1 MVKNFEAE
9 SEPVE
14 NPWVIVSSNHK
25 FGNKAVSQIER
36 LLMSL
41 KSGPLCALKFAIK
54 KIINFLLPPVH
65 RCYQTEQ
72 KYRVVSTPS
81 SGDVLIRGQMLVA
94 ELCLLSPQFLWC
106 LQIHP
111 QNCLSKSWKWSKFI
125 FQNFI
130 DPKKSWVPYFQ
141 TSSSILILKRHKFVK
156 KCTLSKH
163 SWKRISNK
171 FHENFFSIKNI
182 LSIK

>member
-54 KIINFLLPPVH
+54 KNHQFFITS
-65 RCYQTEQ
+65 CT
-72 KYRVVSTPS
+72 S
-81 SGDVLIRGQMLVA
+81 
-94 ELCLLSPQFLWC
+94 LLSNWAEISRRFDALERRCFDPRPNAGRWT
-106 LQIHP
+106 
-111 QNCLSKSWKWSKFI
+111 LSSFSSIPMMSPNSSSKLSFQKLKMIKIYFSKFYWSEKVLSSLLSDL
-125 FQNFI
+125 FI
-130 DPKKSWVPYFQ
+130 YLDFKE
-141 TSSSILILKRHKFVK
+141 T
-156 KCTLSKH
+156 
-163 SWKRISNK
+163 
-171 FHENFFSIKNI
+171 
-182 LSIK
+182 